1 MINSLTI
8 LGSTGSIGVQT
19 LEVCRKYNVDVV
31 GLAAGQNVARML
43 EQIIEFKPQT
53 AVMAQARAADELR
66 VQVNQLG
73 LSTRVIGGE
82 EAVSDLAAEAPAE
95 MVMCA
100 MVGMAGLKPV
110 VSALRAGRQIALANK
125 EALVTGG
132 KLVMNL
138 AREKKILIR
147 PVDSEHSAIWQCLT
161 SGRKKELRKIW
172 LTASGGPFRGR
183 TLDQMRA
190 VTREEALDH
199 PTWEM
204 GAKIT
209 IDSATMMNKGLEM
222 IEACWLFDV
231 GPQKIDYLVH
241 PQSIIH
247 SMVEWQD
254 GSVVAQLG
262 HADMK
267 LPIQVALAHPNR
279 LSDPER
285 VFNPFDP
292 SASTLTFAK
301 PDPENFPC
309 LRLAGEAMKAGGLM
323 PTVLNGSN
331 EVAVASFLEG
341 RISFVMIPELIKR
354 TMDACVG
361 KLSDDGS
368 LAAILEADRLA
379 RRVAERLLS
388 EFEGLK

>member
-8 LGSTGSIGVQT
+8 LGSTGSIGLQT
-19 LEVCRKYNVDVV
+19 LAVCRKYNVDVV

-43 EQIIEFKPQT
+43 EQIIEFKPET

-66 VQVNQLG
+66 AQVSQLG
-73 LSTRVIGGE
+73 LSTRVLGGE
-82 EAVSDLAAEAPAE
+82 EEVSRLAAEAPAE

-110 VSALRAGRQIALANK
+110 VSALRAGREIALANK

-161 SGRKKELRKIW
+161 SGRKRELRKIW

-183 TLDQMRA
+183 TLEQMRT

-231 GPQKIDYLVH
+231 RPQKIDYLVH
-241 PQSIIH
+241 PQSVIH

-292 SASTLTFAK
+292 TASTLTFAR

-323 PTVLNGSN
+323 PTVLNGAN
-331 EVAVASFLEG
+331 EVAVASFLQD
-341 RISFVMIPELIKR
+341 RISFVMIPELIER
-354 TMDACVG
+354 TMDACVA

-379 RRVAERLLS
+379 RRTAGQLLA